1 MSSFGGDEIEY
12 ISQPNGTAPP
22 FSVAIGARGHGAVGA
37 QAYRAATAPGTEG
50 FFAVAAGDP
59 GQSFVYFDHFS

>member
-1 MSSFGGDEIEY
+1 MSSFGEEIDY

-22 FSVAIGARGHGAVGA
+22 LPLAIGARGHGAVGE
-37 QAYRAATAPGTEG
+37 QAHRVATAPGTEG
-50 FFAVAAGDP
+50 FYAAVAGDP